1 MTGMLVT
8 ASGGF
13 DPTAIATLV
22 LSGIALALVIATIL
36 LVRATRAGTEQARED
51 TRRVLRLLERQ
62 LGAGHVERLEREPS
76 GEGAPAGAPPR
87 AGEAER
93 AEPPPADDAERA
105 DSPPE
110 DEPPPDQKRGRR
122 KWHEAPVVDIWG
134 QPLRRKPRKR

>member
-1 MTGMLVT
+1 MTGMLVS

-62 LGAGHVERLEREPS
+62 LGTGNVERVEREPS
-76 GEGAPAGAPPR
+76 GEGAPAG
-87 AGEAER
+87 
-93 AEPPPADDAERA
+93 EPPPADDAERGEP
-105 DSPPE
+105 PPE
-110 DEPPPDQKRGRR
+110 DEPPPDQERGRR
-122 KWHEAPVVDIWG
+122 KWQDAPVVDLWG
-134 QPLRRKPRKR
+134 QPIGRKPRGRWGRR